1 MKLDKS
7 FLTLFVGLAM
17 AACSND
23 EEMATGGQNQL
34 PVDGREA
41 YMSVSVAMPKSTGA
55 VAMTKSA
62 VTRAPGEND
71 GTADEQNVK
80 EVLLA
85 LFDASDVC
93 LETKTL
99 ATTDY
104 ILNVGGANKSGYDGK
119 AFKVPSATAKVLAV
133 VNPSDKFKTACVA
146 SASWSAINGAVEQTL
161 DEVIGTSKNNFMMIN
176 ADDNANPANGALVT
190 ANVKMVDGTTI
201 PDVATAISE
210 AEADRSMIYVDRVVA
225 KVSLGTNPD
234 GVKVP
239 AGVTCTFG
247 DWALNITN
255 KSMFPYSEIVMPAG
269 GSTGADYRIDPN
281 YELAGFD
288 VSQFN
293 YLKVADDGT
302 LPADFS
308 AMADSKYCLE
318 NTMAA
323 DAQTQAQTTSAV
335 ASAVYTPNS
344 FTVGESWFRLLG
356 VTYKTL
362 ADLQA
367 VYNAAKAAGT
377 PDAAQ
382 QQIIDLCDQFYAR
395 IAVAATAQGK
405 TVGGDFASITIAEL
419 DDLKSGGEY
428 SKPDAVAGETVGVEY
443 FQKGVCYYNILIRHD
458 DAITATMA
466 HGKYGVVRNNWYTLT
481 INSVKQPGTPWI
493 PDKTDP
499 TKPENPGED
508 NDDKEAYLSVNITVN
523 PWTTWSQGVDL

>member
-176 ADDNANPANGALVT
+176 AGDNANPANGALVT
-190 ANVKMVDGTTI
+190 ANVKVVDGTTI
-201 PDVATAISE
+201 TDVDAAIAA

-269 GSTGADYRIDPN
+269 GSAGADYRIDPN

-318 NTMAA
+318 NTTAA

-356 VTYKTL
+356 GTYKTL

-367 VYNAAKAAGT
+367 VYNAAAAGT

-419 DDLKSGGEY
+419 DGLKSGGEY

-481 INSVKQPGTPWI
+481 INSVKQPGSPWL
-493 PDKTDP
+493 PDTTNPTDP
-499 TKPENPGED
+499 KDPGED
-508 NDDKEAYLSVNITVN
+508 NDDKEAYLSVEITVN

>member
-1 MKLDKS
+1 
-7 FLTLFVGLAM
+7 M

-23 EEMATGGQNQL
+23 EEMATGGQDLL

-41 YMSVSVAMPKSTGA
+41 YMSVSVAMPKSTG
-55 VAMTKSA
+55 
-62 VTRAPGEND
+62 TRAPGEHH
-71 GTADEQNVK
+71 GTADEQNVN

-85 LFDASDVC
+85 LFDVSDVC

-104 ILNVGGANKSGYDGK
+104 ILNVGGANKAGYDGK

-161 DEVIGTSKNNFMMIN
+161 DEVTGTSKDNFMMIN
-176 ADDNANPANGALVT
+176 AGDNANPTNGALVT
-190 ANVKMVDGTTI
+190 ANVKVVDGTTI
-201 PDVATAISE
+201 PDVDAAIAA

-269 GSTGADYRIDPN
+269 GSAGADYRIDPN
-281 YELAGFD
+281 YLLAGFD

-335 ASAVYTPNS
+335 ASAVYTPGS

-362 ADLQA
+362 ADLQV

-377 PDAAQ
+377 ADAAQ
-382 QQIIDLCDQFYAR
+382 TQVITLCDQFYAR
-395 IAVAATAQGK
+395 IAKAAAAQGK
-405 TVGGDFASITIAEL
+405 AVGADFASITITEL

-428 SKPDAVAGETVGVEY
+428 SKPDAAAGETVGVEY

-481 INSVKQPGTPWI
+481 INSVKQPGTPWL
-493 PDKTDP
+493 PDTTNPTDP
-499 TKPENPGED
+499 KDPGED
-508 NDDKEAYLSVNITVN
+508 DDDKEAYLSVEITVN